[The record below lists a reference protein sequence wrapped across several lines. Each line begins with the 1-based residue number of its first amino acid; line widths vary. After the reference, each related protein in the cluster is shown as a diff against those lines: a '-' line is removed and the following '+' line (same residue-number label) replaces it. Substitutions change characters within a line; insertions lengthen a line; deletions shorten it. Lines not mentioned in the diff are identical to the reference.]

1 MDDKLYQFIIKV
13 AAISKIGLLFSKDPY
28 AIENYNELQNLSKQL
43 IEDLGK
49 FKIDGPNYF
58 SRDIYP
64 TPNVSVRALIFND
77 RKQLL
82 LVKEASLGTW
92 SLPGGWCDLF
102 ETPSEA
108 IIKEVIQEAGIHIKV
123 EKLLGISDR
132 IKYKTNKK
140 WSEYAVMFSAT
151 IIEDTKVFGHEVSEV
166 GFFDINNLPELSF
179 KSNQTE
185 IERALK
191 AISDNTSYFD

>member
-1 MDDKLYQFIIKV
+1 MDDKVYQFIIKV

-28 AIENYNELQNLSKQL
+28 AIENYNELQILSKQL

-64 TPNVSVRALIFND
+64 TPNVSVRALIFNE

-123 EKLLGISDR
+123 ERLLGISDR

-140 WSEYAVMFSAT
+140 WSEYAVMFLAT
-151 IIEDTKVFGHEVSEV
+151 IIEDTKVFGHEVSQV

-179 KSNQTE
+179 KSNQEE
-185 IERALK
+185 IKRAIA
-191 AISDNTSYFD
+191 AIEENTSYFD

>member
-28 AIENYNELQNLSKQL
+28 AIENYNELQILSKQL

-64 TPNVSVRALIFND
+64 TPNVSVRALIFNEH
-77 RKQLL
+77 KQLL

-123 EKLLGISDR
+123 ERLLGISDR

-140 WSEYAVMFSAT
+140 WSEYAVMFLAT
-151 IIEDTKVFGHEVSEV
+151 IIEDTKVFGHEVSQV

-179 KSNQTE
+179 KSNQEE
-185 IERALK
+185 IKRAIA
-191 AISDNTSYFD
+191 AIEDNTSYFD

>member
-28 AIENYNELQNLSKQL
+28 AIENYNELQILSKQL

-64 TPNVSVRALIFND
+64 TPNVSVRALIFNE

-123 EKLLGISDR
+123 ERLLGISDR

-140 WSEYAVMFSAT
+140 WSEYAVMFLAT
-151 IIEDTKVFGHEVSEV
+151 IIEDTKVFGHEVSQV

-179 KSNQTE
+179 KSNQEE
-185 IERALK
+185 IKRAMA
-191 AISDNTSYFD
+191 AIEDNTSYFD

>member
-1 MDDKLYQFIIKV
+1 MDDKVYQFIIKV

-28 AIENYNELQNLSKQL
+28 AIENYNELQILSKQL

-64 TPNVSVRALIFND
+64 TPNVSVRALIFNE

-123 EKLLGISDR
+123 ERLLGISDR

-140 WSEYAVMFSAT
+140 WSEYAVMFLAT
-151 IIEDTKVFGHEVSEV
+151 LIEDTKVFGHEVSQV

-179 KSNQTE
+179 KSNQEE
-185 IERALK
+185 IKRAIA
-191 AISDNTSYFD
+191 AIEDNTSYFD

>member
-28 AIENYNELQNLSKQL
+28 AIENYNELQNLSKEL

-64 TPNVSVRALIFND
+64 TPNVSVRALIFNEH
-77 RKQLL
+77 KQLL

-123 EKLLGISDR
+123 ERLLGISDR

-140 WSEYAVMFSAT
+140 WSEYAVMFLAT
-151 IIEDTKVFGHEVSEV
+151 IIEDTKVFGHEVSQV
-166 GFFDINNLPELSF
+166 GFFDINSLPELSF
-179 KSNQTE
+179 KSNQEE
-185 IERALK
+185 IKRAIA
-191 AISDNTSYFD
+191 AIEDNTSYFD

>member
-1 MDDKLYQFIIKV
+1 MDDKVYQFIIKV

-43 IEDLGK
+43 IENLGK

-64 TPNVSVRALIFND
+64 TPNVSVRALIFNEH
-77 RKQLL
+77 KQLL

-123 EKLLGISDR
+123 DRLLGISDR

-140 WSEYAVMFSAT
+140 WSEYAVMFLAT
-151 IIEDTKVFGHEVSEV
+151 IIEDTKVFGHEVSQV

-179 KSNQTE
+179 KSNQEE
-185 IERALK
+185 IKRAIA
-191 AISDNTSYFD
+191 AIEDNTSYFD

>member
-1 MDDKLYQFIIKV
+1 MEDKLYQFIIKV

-28 AIENYNELQNLSKQL
+28 AVENYTELQNLSKKI
-43 IEDLGK
+43 IEEYGQM
-49 FKIDGPNYF
+49 KIDGPNYF
-58 SRDIYP
+58 LRDIYP
-64 TPNVSVRALIFND
+64 TPNVSVRALVFND
-77 RKQLL
+77 KKQLL
-82 LVKEASLGTW
+82 LVKESSLGTW

-132 IKYKTNKK
+132 AKYKANKK
-140 WSEYAVMFSAT
+140 WSEYAVMFLAT
-151 IIEDTKVFGHEVSEV
+151 IVQDTKVFGHEVSEV

-179 KSNQTE
+179 KSNETE
-185 IERALK
+185 IKRALK

>member
-1 MDDKLYQFIIKV
+1 MDDKVYQFIIKV

-64 TPNVSVRALIFND
+64 TPNVSVRALIFNGH
-77 RKQLL
+77 KQLL

-123 EKLLGISDR
+123 DRLLGISDR

-140 WSEYAVMFSAT
+140 WSEYAVMFLAT
-151 IIEDTKVFGHEVSEV
+151 IIEDTKVFGHEVSQV

-179 KSNQTE
+179 KSNQEE
-185 IERALK
+185 IKRAIA
-191 AISDNTSYFD
+191 AIEDNTSYFD

>member
-28 AIENYNELQNLSKQL
+28 AIENYNQLQDLSKEL

-49 FKIDGPNYF
+49 FKIEGPNYF

-64 TPNVSVRALIFND
+64 TPNVSVRALVFNE

-123 EKLLGISDR
+123 EKLLGISDL

-140 WSEYAVMFSAT
+140 WSEYAVMFLAT

-166 GFFDINNLPELSF
+166 GFFDLNNLPELSF
-179 KSNQTE
+179 KSNIEE
-185 IERALK
+185 IKRAIN
-191 AISDNTSYFD
+191 AIEDNSSYFD

>member
-28 AIENYNELQNLSKQL
+28 AIENYNELQILSKQL

-64 TPNVSVRALIFND
+64 TPNVSVRALIFNE

-123 EKLLGISDR
+123 ERLLGISDR

-140 WSEYAVMFSAT
+140 WSEYAVMFLAT
-151 IIEDTKVFGHEVSEV
+151 IIEDTKVFGHEVSQV

-179 KSNQTE
+179 KSNQEE
-185 IERALK
+185 IKRAIA
-191 AISDNTSYFD
+191 AIEHNTSYFD

>member
-28 AIENYNELQNLSKQL
+28 AIENYNQLQDLSKEL

-49 FKIDGPNYF
+49 FKIEGPNYF

-64 TPNVSVRALIFND
+64 TPNVSVRALVFNE

-140 WSEYAVMFSAT
+140 WSEYAVMFLAT

-166 GFFDINNLPELSF
+166 GFFDLNNLPELSF
-179 KSNQTE
+179 KSNIEE
-185 IERALK
+185 IKRAIN
-191 AISDNTSYFD
+191 AIEDNSSYFD

>member
-28 AIENYNELQNLSKQL
+28 AIENYNELQILSKQL

-64 TPNVSVRALIFND
+64 TPNVSVRALIFNE

-123 EKLLGISDR
+123 ERLLGISDR

-140 WSEYAVMFSAT
+140 WSEYAVMFLAT
-151 IIEDTKVFGHEVSEV
+151 IIEDTKVFGHEVSQV

-179 KSNQTE
+179 KSNHEE
-185 IERALK
+185 IKRAMA
-191 AISDNTSYFD
+191 AIEDNTSYFD

>member
-28 AIENYNELQNLSKQL
+28 AIENYNELQNLSKEL

-64 TPNVSVRALIFND
+64 TPNVSVRALIFNEH
-77 RKQLL
+77 KQLL

-140 WSEYAVMFSAT
+140 WSEYAVMFLAT
-151 IIEDTKVFGHEVSEV
+151 IIEDTKVFGHEVSQV

-179 KSNQTE
+179 KSNQEE
-185 IERALK
+185 IKRAIA
-191 AISDNTSYFD
+191 AIEDNTSYFD

>member
-1 MDDKLYQFIIKV
+1 MDDKVYQFIIKV

-64 TPNVSVRALIFND
+64 TPNVSVRALIFNEH
-77 RKQLL
+77 KQLL

-123 EKLLGISDR
+123 DRLLGISDR

-140 WSEYAVMFSAT
+140 WSEYAVMFLAT
-151 IIEDTKVFGHEVSEV
+151 IIEDTKVFGHEVSQV

-179 KSNQTE
+179 KSNQEE
-185 IERALK
+185 IKRAIA
-191 AISDNTSYFD
+191 AIEDNTSYFD

>member
-28 AIENYNELQNLSKQL
+28 AIENYNELQILSKQL

-64 TPNVSVRALIFND
+64 TPNVSVRALIFNE

-108 IIKEVIQEAGIHIKV
+108 IIKEVIQEAGVHIKV
-123 EKLLGISDR
+123 ERLLGISDR

-140 WSEYAVMFSAT
+140 WSEYAVMFLAT
-151 IIEDTKVFGHEVSEV
+151 LIEDTKVFGHEVSQV

-179 KSNQTE
+179 KSNQEE
-185 IERALK
+185 IKRAIA
-191 AISDNTSYFD
+191 AIEDNTSYFD

>member
-28 AIENYNELQNLSKQL
+28 AIENYNQLQDLSKEL

-49 FKIDGPNYF
+49 FKIVGSNYF

-64 TPNVSVRALIFND
+64 TPNVSVRALVFNE

-140 WSEYAVMFSAT
+140 WSEYAVMFLAT
-151 IIEDTKVFGHEVSEV
+151 IIEDTKVFGHEISEV
-166 GFFDINNLPELSF
+166 GFFDLNNLPELSF
-179 KSNQTE
+179 KSNIEE
-185 IERALK
+185 IKRAIN
-191 AISDNTSYFD
+191 AIEDNSSYFD

>member
-1 MDDKLYQFIIKV
+1 MGDKLYQFIIKV

-28 AIENYNELQNLSKQL
+28 AIENYNELQILSKQL

-64 TPNVSVRALIFND
+64 TPNVSVRALIFNEH
-77 RKQLL
+77 KQLL

-140 WSEYAVMFSAT
+140 LSEYAVMFLAT
-151 IIEDTKVFGHEVSEV
+151 IIEDTKVFGHEVSQV

-179 KSNQTE
+179 KSNQEE
-185 IERALK
+185 IKRAIA
-191 AISDNTSYFD
+191 AIEDNTSYFD

>member
-28 AIENYNELQNLSKQL
+28 AIENYTELQTLSKEL

-49 FKIDGPNYF
+49 FKIEGPNYF

-64 TPNVSVRALIFND
+64 TPNVSVRALIFNEQ
-77 RKQLL
+77 KQLL
-82 LVKEASLGTW
+82 LVKESSLGTW

-108 IIKEVIQEAGIHIKV
+108 IIKEVIQEAGVHVKV
-123 EKLLGISDR
+123 ERLLGISDR
-132 IKYKTNKK
+132 AKYKANKK
-140 WSEYAVMFSAT
+140 WSEYAVMFLAT
-151 IIEDTKVFGHEVSEV
+151 IVKDSKVFGHEVSAV
-166 GFFDINNLPELSF
+166 GFFDINKLPELSF
-179 KSNQTE
+179 KTTETE
-185 IERALK
+185 IKRALK
-191 AISDNTSYFD
+191 AIASNSSYFD

>member
-28 AIENYNELQNLSKQL
+28 AIENYNELQNLSKEL

-123 EKLLGISDR
+123 DRLLGISDR

-140 WSEYAVMFSAT
+140 WSEYAVMFLAT
-151 IIEDTKVFGHEVSEV
+151 IIEDTKVFGHEVSQV
-166 GFFDINNLPELSF
+166 GFFDINSLPELSF
-179 KSNQTE
+179 KSNQEE
-185 IERALK
+185 IKRAIA
-191 AISDNTSYFD
+191 AIEDNTSYFD

>member
-28 AIENYNELQNLSKQL
+28 AIENYNQLQDLSKEL

-49 FKIDGPNYF
+49 FKIEGPNYF

-64 TPNVSVRALIFND
+64 TPNVSVRALVFNEH
-77 RKQLL
+77 KQLL

-140 WSEYAVMFSAT
+140 WSEYAVMFLAT

-166 GFFDINNLPELSF
+166 GFFDLNNLPELSF
-179 KSNQTE
+179 KSNIEE
-185 IERALK
+185 IKRAIN
-191 AISDNTSYFD
+191 AIEDNSSYFD

>member
-28 AIENYNELQNLSKQL
+28 AIENYNELQNLSKEL

-151 IIEDTKVFGHEVSEV
+151 IIEDTKVFGHEVSQV
-166 GFFDINNLPELSF
+166 GFFDINSLPELSF
-179 KSNQTE
+179 KSNQEE
-185 IERALK
+185 IKRAIA
-191 AISDNTSYFD
+191 AIEDNTSYFD

>member
-28 AIENYNELQNLSKQL
+28 AIENYNELQILSKQL

-64 TPNVSVRALIFND
+64 TPNVSVRALIFNE

-82 LVKEASLGTW
+82 
-92 SLPGGWCDLF
+92 
-102 ETPSEA
+102 
-108 IIKEVIQEAGIHIKV
+108 
-123 EKLLGISDR
+123 
-132 IKYKTNKK
+132 
-140 WSEYAVMFSAT
+140 
-151 IIEDTKVFGHEVSEV
+151 
-166 GFFDINNLPELSF
+166 
-179 KSNQTE
+179 
-185 IERALK
+185 
-191 AISDNTSYFD
+191 

>member
-28 AIENYNELQNLSKQL
+28 AVENYTELEALSKQL

-64 TPNVSVRALIFND
+64 TPNVSVRALIFNEHN
-77 RKQLL
+77 QLL

-132 IKYKTNKK
+132 AKYKANKK
-140 WSEYAVMFSAT
+140 WSEYAVMFLAT
-151 IIEDTKVFGHEVSEV
+151 IIEDTKVFGHEVSQV
-166 GFFDINNLPELSF
+166 GFFDLNNLPELSF
-179 KSNQTE
+179 KSNQAE
-185 IERALK
+185 IKRALN
-191 AISDNTSYFD
+191 AIKDNTSYFD

>member
-28 AIENYNELQNLSKQL
+28 AIENYNQLQDLSKEL

-49 FKIDGPNYF
+49 FKIEGPNYF

-64 TPNVSVRALIFND
+64 TPNVSVRALVFNE

-140 WSEYAVMFSAT
+140 WSEYAVMFLAT
-151 IIEDTKVFGHEVSEV
+151 IIEDTKVFGHEVSQV

-179 KSNQTE
+179 KSNQEE
-185 IERALK
+185 IKRAIA
-191 AISDNTSYFD
+191 AIEDNTSYFD

>member
-28 AIENYNELQNLSKQL
+28 AIENYNQLQDLSKEL

-49 FKIDGPNYF
+49 FKIEGPNYF

-64 TPNVSVRALIFND
+64 TPNVSVRALVFNE

-140 WSEYAVMFSAT
+140 WSEYAVMFLAT

-166 GFFDINNLPELSF
+166 GFFDLNNLPELSF
-179 KSNQTE
+179 KSNIDE
-185 IERALK
+185 IKRAIN
-191 AISDNTSYFD
+191 AIEDNSSYFD